1 MKITWAGDKELEN
14 MLRRKSETDFKKV
27 VGKNLLE
34 MKDRAKNGGTPVGQY
49 KGGGELRQSAS
60 VDLKSETMG
69 YTKDYA
75 PHVEYGH
82 RQQVGRYVHA
92 IGKRLVQPY
101 VKGQYFLKKNF
112 NTQKPIYLRD
122 LERKIREDD

>member
-1 MKITWAGDKELEN
+1 MKLTWTGDKELED

-34 MKDRAKNGGTPVGQY
+34 MRNRAVNGGTPVGQY
-49 KGGGELRQSAS
+49 KGGGELRKSAG

-75 PHVEYGH
+75 PHVDYGH
-82 RQQVGRYVHA
+82 RQKVGRYVHA
-92 IGKRLVQPY
+92 IDKRLVQHY
-101 VKGQYFLKKNF
+101 VKGQYYLRKNF

-122 LERKIREDD
+122 LEREISDD